1 MDKTSFLTILGM
13 GVATYLTRILGF
25 YIAGKVNLTPR
36 FRYALQS
43 IPIAILVSIAAPSII
58 KGSVPE
64 ILSAMVV
71 IGTAITGRG
80 LLFCLAVGILA
91 INFFRYIF

>member
-13 GVATYLTRILGF
+13 GIATYITRVLGF
-25 YIAGKVNLTPR
+25 YIAGKVKLTPR

-43 IPIAILVSIAAPSII
+43 IPIAILVSIVAPTII
-58 KGSVPE
+58 KGSIPE

-80 LLFCLAVGILA
+80 LLFCLAVGIMA

>member
-1 MDKTSFLTILGM
+1 L
-13 GVATYLTRILGF
+13 VF
-25 YIAGKVNLTPR
+25 YIAGKVSLTPR

-58 KGSVPE
+58 KGSVAE

-91 INFFRYIF
+91 INFFRYVF

>member
-13 GVATYLTRILGF
+13 GAATYLTRVLGF
-25 YIAGKVNLTPR
+25 YIAGKVSLTPR

-58 KGSVPE
+58 KGSVAE

-91 INFFRYIF
+91 INFFRYVF

>member
-1 MDKTSFLTILGM
+1 MDRISFLTILGM
-13 GVATYLTRILGF
+13 GAATYLTRILGF
-25 YIAGKVNLTPR
+25 YIAGKLTLTPR

-43 IPIAILVSIAAPSII
+43 IPIAILISIAAPSVI
-58 KGSVPE
+58 KGTVAE

-71 IGTAITGRG
+71 IGAAATGRG

-91 INFFRYIF
+91 VNFFRFVF

>member
-1 MDKTSFLTILGM
+1 M
-13 GVATYLTRILGF
+13 GAATYLTRFLGF
-25 YIAGKVNLTPR
+25 YIAGKVSLTPR

-58 KGSVPE
+58 KGSVAE

-91 INFFRYIF
+91 INFFRYVF